1 MMAAVGMRDELT
13 GGSAAITVSSLSMT
27 IRSAGILAASAS
39 SASGRVE
46 EGEILDTVEERFA
59 YWDRECDI
67 AWIPTGAAERVVCEE
82 TSWGLVD
89 HDEETDE
96 VTGLEI
102 WEASKV
108 FPVDMLERLPSP
120 GRPGAAAA

>member
-1 MMAAVGMRDELT
+1 MQEKEA
-13 GGSAAITVSSLSMT
+13 SLN
-27 IRSAGILAASAS
+27 
-39 SASGRVE
+39 
-46 EGEILDTVEERFA
+46 LDDRFA

-67 AWIPTGAAERVVCEE
+67 AWIPTGPGTPVVCEE

-89 HDEETDE
+89 HDEKTGE

-108 FPVDMLERLPSP
+108 IPIELLERMPEP
-120 GRPGAAAA
+120 GKPEPDAVAA